1 MTNSK
6 DNQKVHTQQDSSSQH
21 KGSSQQNKD
30 GKQPQKHASGAG
42 RGSGVAAHS
51 DDELETNNDIT
62 DDPEGTK
69 KKIPQMKK

>member
-1 MTNSK
+1 MTNSIN
-6 DNQKVHTQQDSSSQH
+6 NQKGQTQPDSSSQQ

-42 RGSGVAAHS
+42 RGSGVAGIS
-51 DDELETNNDIT
+51 DDELHTNNEIN